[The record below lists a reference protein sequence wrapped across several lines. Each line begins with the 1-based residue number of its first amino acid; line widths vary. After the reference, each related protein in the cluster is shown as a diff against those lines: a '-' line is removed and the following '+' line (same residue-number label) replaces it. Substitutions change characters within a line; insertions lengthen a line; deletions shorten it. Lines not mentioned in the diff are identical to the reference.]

1 MDDASRSSRIV
12 PLDEAADFR
21 VAEGEPDIRGWD
33 VHAADG
39 RRVGRVENLLV
50 DPSAMKVRYLDVEID
65 DDLLDTD
72 RDRHVL
78 IPIGYA
84 RLDRDENRIMVDQ
97 LNSSDVGVLPEYRSE
112 PITRDYETTVR
123 SSWDRGFGSTGST
136 ETTDADTDF
145 YSHQSYDDNRFYG
158 RGGSRREGEERVTLS
173 EEQLEVGKR
182 QHEAGAVNVGKHV
195 ETEHVREE
203 VPVRREEVTVE
214 RRPIQG
220 GSMDAK
226 PQIGEDEI
234 RIPVTEEEL
243 VVEKRAVPKEEL
255 VVKKRMVEETE
266 TVEADLRKER
276 AEVHREGDVNLRND
290 RT

>member
-33 VHAADG
+33 VLAADG
-39 RRVGRVENLLV
+39 RCVGRVENLLV

-123 SSWDRGFGSTGST
+123 SSWDRGFESTGSP
-136 ETTDADTDF
+136 DSDF
-145 YSHQSYDDNRFYG
+145 YDSLLYDDRRFYG
-158 RGGSRREGEERVTLS
+158 TS
-173 EEQLEVGKR
+173 
-182 QHEAGAVNVGKHV
+182 VNN
-195 ETEHVREE
+195 
-203 VPVRREEVTVE
+203 PL
-214 RRPIQG
+214 
-220 GSMDAK
+220 A
-226 PQIGEDEI
+226 
-234 RIPVTEEEL
+234 
-243 VVEKRAVPKEEL
+243 
-255 VVKKRMVEETE
+255 
-266 TVEADLRKER
+266 
-276 AEVHREGDVNLRND
+276 
-290 RT
+290 